1 MYLLKLYTNNS
12 NFKPIKFNKS
22 GISII
27 IGTNKNTE
35 KDKNTF
41 NGVGKSLSIKLIDFC
56 LGSSEIPDLK
66 KLGDWV
72 FFLEIEIDQ
81 KLYVISRSVQ
91 NQKILSI
98 NNIDYDEASFK
109 KWMTYNINPYIPD
122 NIFLTYRSVLRRFLR
137 PNKES
142 YLKFDKVSKEEQ
154 VFSRNINEAY
164 ILGLNTSLAEE
175 KYKLLRDLDEN
186 SSFKAKLLKNSN
198 LSGMTDLQEAKI
210 QKKLDELNKKIQEF
224 KIMHNYTDIESEQEK
239 LQNDYEITRNNISL
253 VENNLQFINNSL
265 KEKIDLNYEDIEKLY
280 NDAQVELGD
289 LLKNKLSKIA
299 IFHENLLQNRKSVLL
314 KDKNDYE
321 ITLKSLRKKR
331 KLLQSQIDKNYE
343 LLNTSGTFK
352 EYETLINKTKDYSE
366 RLQENNILKKQLK
379 DTNDEIR
386 NLQKQFLDTQEK
398 SSNYFSLVETKNMVE
413 NIKKIFYSFSK
424 TIYPDRIS
432 LLRIED
438 NESNKSQLRYIIEPE
453 IEHSSS
459 DGVGKAK
466 IFCYDMTK
474 LLLKNTAF
482 KFLVHD
488 GRLFESID
496 PTQIKEM
503 IELSYE
509 KTTNNNLQYIFNI
522 NQNFLDSLKEK
533 MKNEKFKSI
542 IEKNIV
548 ARLTDEKPLLGK
560 RIEIKY

>member
-474 LLLKNTAF
+474 LLLRNTAF